1 MYNFLDPEPTSEGI
15 LYTHFFFCF
24 FAAPA
29 PAQET
34 VQLSDLQKSILAAAG
49 VTNIPK
55 SIPKVKT
62 VDESEPRVVDF
73 LVKDEPKQTRTPLET
88 NGEFFGPLEVI
99 DLQNINQAG
108 IPPELNL
115 QAFPA
120 IPGSLGGGPEVLG
133 PQDPAF
139 GPFQVID
146 L

>member
-1 MYNFLDPEPTSEGI
+1 MKIVPQQPAARPSEPI
-15 LYTHFFFCF
+15 QKP
-24 FAAPA
+24 APA

-49 VTNIPK
+49 ITNIPK

-73 LVKDEPKQTRTPLET
+73 LVKDEPKQTRR
-88 NGEFFGPLEVI
+88 PLEVI

-120 IPGSLGGGPEVLG
+120 IPGNLGGGPQVLG